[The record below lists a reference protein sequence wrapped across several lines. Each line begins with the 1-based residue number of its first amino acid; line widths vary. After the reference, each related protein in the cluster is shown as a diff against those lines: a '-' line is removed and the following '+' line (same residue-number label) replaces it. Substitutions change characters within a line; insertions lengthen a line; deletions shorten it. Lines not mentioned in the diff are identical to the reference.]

1 MAVVV
6 SRRTAIGLL
15 AASAILPTGIAGAA
29 AEQLYLNA
37 YGSKAG
43 FGVAG
48 FDAAGRIR
56 YSLALPGRGHSFAQS
71 RDVAVAFSRR
81 PGDYAMVFAARDGKE
96 RHRIAAAEDRSFCG
110 HGVFTTDGSLM
121 FATEVVGST
130 GEGVLGIYD
139 ATQGYRRIGEYPT
152 HGLDPHE
159 IRLMPDGRTLV
170 VANGG
175 ILMLADM
182 PRLKLNIPDMDPSLV
197 YLDAATGRLIRQVR
211 PGRDLRQLS
220 IRHIAID
227 RHGRVAIAM
236 QYEGPETDEVPLVAW
251 HGGPEDP
258 KGLRFL
264 PIPPEQRAGLRQYCG
279 SAAMDGEGRLLA
291 VTSPRGNRML
301 LWDMDAGRYL
311 AAAEMPDICGVAAQ
325 MDGLRGFI
333 VSNGLGRIATCSDS
347 AVLAALN
354 NAGGQRWDN
363 HMMAISA

>member
-1 MAVVV
+1 MATVV

-15 AASAILPTGIAGAA
+15 AASAILPTGIARAGAGPF
-29 AEQLYLNA
+29 YLNA

-48 FDAAGRIR
+48 FDATGRIR
-56 YSLALPGRGHSFAQS
+56 YSLALPGRGHSFARS
-71 RDVAVAFSRR
+71 RGIAVAFSRR
-81 PGDYAMVFAARDGKE
+81 PGDYAVVFSVQDGKE
-96 RHRIAAAEDRSFCG
+96 RHRIVAAEDRNFCG
-110 HGVFTTDGSLM
+110 HGAFTADGRLL

-139 ATQGYRRIGEYPT
+139 AAQGYRRIGEYPT

-159 IRLMPDGRTLV
+159 IRLMPDGRTLA

-182 PRLKLNIPDMDPSLV
+182 PRLKLNIPDMDPSLA

-211 PGRDLRQLS
+211 PARELRQLS

-227 RHGRVAIAM
+227 RRGRVAIAM

-251 HGGPEDP
+251 HGGPEDRA
-258 KGLRFL
+258 GLRFL
-264 PIPPEQRAGLRQYCG
+264 PMPPEQRAGLRQYCG
-279 SAAMDGEGRLLA
+279 SVAMNGEGRLLA

-301 LWDMDAGRYL
+301 LWDIEDGRYL

-325 MDGLRGFI
+325 TDGPGFI
-333 VSNGLGRIATCSDS
+333 VSNGLGRIAGWTDS
-347 AVLAALN
+347 AGLAALN
-354 NAGGQRWDN
+354 DADGQRWDN
-363 HMMAISA
+363 HTMAISA